1 MEASNQQP
9 GFHGKQVRGFFF
21 VANKMSINPTVGI
34 YMDSLLFYGSRSDP
48 QPVIMAQLIP
58 HMVFFA
64 YYMASLFKKKDPVQ
78 KTNRSKGHKGSTY
91 TSSRKA
97 KRTQRTTEVLS
108 MKWVDDVVLGAP
120 WKVSEE
126 LLTTM
131 ILRLSD
137 SLKTPGEKGGVGW
150 VGYIGGWILKYI
162 CIFDIFDHKLSEP

>member
-1 MEASNQQP
+1 
-9 GFHGKQVRGFFF
+9 
-21 VANKMSINPTVGI
+21 
-34 YMDSLLFYGSRSDP
+34 
-48 QPVIMAQLIP
+48 
-58 HMVFFA
+58 
-64 YYMASLFKKKDPVQ
+64 MASLFKKKDPLQ
-78 KTNRSKGHKGSTY
+78 KTNRSPGHKGSTY

-137 SLKTPGEKGGVGW
+137 SLKTPGERGWLGGL
-150 VGYIGGWILKYI
+150 YRRLN
-162 CIFDIFDHKLSEP
+162 S